1 MPGPTHIAYLFSRY
15 PVVSQTFCDS
25 EMLALEARGQKITI
39 ASLNAPPSS
48 FRHEQVGDL
57 QAEAVYLPPAPLVK
71 ARFKAAKSAN
81 APETADFFRLLEDHE
96 NRYGPDFKSD
106 VRARNALAMADLLKR
121 RGVDHIHV
129 HFANRATH
137 TALFLKQLGFTFSF
151 TAHAQDFMLDLGS
164 DELLAEM
171 CEAAEFTVAVSDYSK
186 ELLQA
191 KCPNA
196 ATKIHRVYNGILPEK
211 FDNAFSFG
219 GDRLK
224 VVSVGRLIE
233 FKGFHYLIAAC
244 AKLKQDGVP
253 VDCTIVGDGP
263 WREQLE
269 AMAAD
274 VSAGDIIHFAGI
286 LSQGEV
292 KSLLAESDVFCL
304 PSIIDSKGA
313 SDILPTVILEAM
325 AAGIPVV
332 SSQLVGIP
340 EMVEQ
345 GVTGLLVQPGDM
357 ETLAEALKY
366 FFNEPAKRNEFG
378 AAGREKLIAQFHR
391 ELTSEQLHTLF
402 QSVEIPLPP
411 SAAPRE
417 VIYYASDFEGED
429 GEWSAAVREDSVWP
443 IAAQLL
449 ANSVSDGMEF
459 FPDGVVLE
467 GEWYATGPSL
477 SASIDLWRNE
487 LGSDVDGEWFY
498 REARRALHLASLARK
513 ANVRGIYGRRSS
525 EALCLWIVR
534 RVTDVPVSIAIEEE
548 PEVSRRLL
556 ETLLPEFS
564 LVSCS
569 DKKLSESLDGEVAEH
584 LPLRREPTHE
594 KKKLGPI
601 RWKTRREEPAEE
613 SAERKKLAA
622 EWIRSVVRA
631 HTDSTP

>member
-1 MPGPTHIAYLFSRY
+1 
-15 PVVSQTFCDS
+15 
-25 EMLALEARGQKITI
+25 MLALEARGQKITI

-48 FRHEQVGDL
+48 FRHEQLGEL
-57 QAEAVYLPPAPLVK
+57 QAETVYLPPAPLVK
-71 ARFKAAKSAN
+71 ARFQAAEASKSG
-81 APETADFFRLLEDHE
+81 ETAGFFRLLDEHE
-96 NRYGPDFKSD
+96 RRYGPDFKSN
-106 VRARNALAMADLLKR
+106 VRARNALAMADLLKG
-121 RGVDHIHV
+121 RGVDHLHV

-171 CEAAEFTVAVSDYSK
+171 CDAAEFTVAVSDYSK
-186 ELLQA
+186 GLLQA

-196 ATKIHRVYNGILPEK
+196 AIKIHRVYNGILPEK
-211 FDNAFSFG
+211 FDNTFSFG
-219 GDRLK
+219 GDKLK

-244 AKLKQDGVP
+244 AKLKQDGIP
-253 VDCTIVGDGP
+253 VECTIVGDGP

-269 AMAAD
+269 TMAVD
-274 VSAGDIIHFAGI
+274 VNAGDIIHFAGI

-340 EMVEQ
+340 EMVDQ
-345 GVTGLLVQPGDM
+345 GVTGLLVEPGDM
-357 ETLAEALKY
+357 DTLAEALKY

-378 AAGREKLIAQFHR
+378 AAGREKLIEQFHR
-391 ELTSEQLHTLF
+391 EKTSGQLLELF
-402 QSVEIPLPP
+402 QAVDSPALPP
-411 SAAPRE
+411 AQPRE
-417 VIYYASDFEGED
+417 VIYFASEFEGGD
-429 GEWSAAVREDSVWP
+429 AEWSAARSEESVWP
-443 IAAQLL
+443 LAARLD
-449 ANSVSDGMEF
+449 AGNADPGIEF

-467 GEWYATGPSL
+467 GEWYATSPSL
-477 SASIDLWRNE
+477 SSTIDLWRNE
-487 LGSDVDGEWFY
+487 LGSSVDGECFY
-498 REARRALHLASLARK
+498 REARRALHLAALIRK
-513 ANVRGIYGRRSS
+513 STVRGIHGRRSG
-525 EALCLWIVR
+525 EALCLWIVH
-534 RVTDVPVSIAIEEE
+534 RVCEVPVSIAIEED
-548 PEVSRRLL
+548 PELSRRLL
-556 ETLLPEFS
+556 EEILPEFS

-569 DKKLSESLDGEVAEH
+569 DRKLSEALAGEVTEH

-594 KKKLGPI
+594 EKKLGPI
-601 RWKTRREEPAEE
+601 RWKTRREDRSRESEE
-613 SAERKKLAA
+613 GKKLAA